1 MSTTVAPLFHE
12 LVAALE
18 EAVNHLETA
27 ERVSPYQCDH
37 DYCPPEDMT
46 INRLRAVIAKAKSGQ
61 PLITVSPSMIDA
73 AQDEFIA
80 QWRLGA
86 SPDGAVSAAVR
97 AAVNHIN
104 NSIKERVNE
113 QA

>member
-1 MSTTVAPLFHE
+1 MSTTVSPLFHE

-18 EAVNHLETA
+18 DALEQLKEY
-27 ERVSPYQCDH
+27 ERDATGESCNCQK
-37 DYCPPEDMT
+37 
-46 INRLRAVIAKAKSGQ
+46 INAALAKAKSGQ

-73 AQDEFIA
+73 AQNEFIA

-86 SPDGAVSAAVR
+86 SPDGAVSAAFR
-97 AAVNHIN
+97 AAVNYIN
-104 NSIKERVNE
+104 NSIKERGNE